1 LIESARRWLREV
13 TQSHA
18 QNEFPDKLTSY
29 RGQRETQFIQRGN
42 NHYQF
47 NIVSYFNLELYFASK
62 SVNSKNHQYRLEL
75 IHNPTSSKHQQC
87 TYDIPNS
94 IVK

>member
-62 SVNSKNHQYRLEL
+62 SVNYRLEL